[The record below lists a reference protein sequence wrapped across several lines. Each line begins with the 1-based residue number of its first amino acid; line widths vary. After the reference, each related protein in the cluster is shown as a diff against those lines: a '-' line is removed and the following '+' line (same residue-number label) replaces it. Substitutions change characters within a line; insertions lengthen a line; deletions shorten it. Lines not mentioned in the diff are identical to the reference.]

1 MDEQIDMM
9 KSETC
14 SFVFNGT
21 KEVSSTADRI
31 PEVSTTSI
39 TKKLRLDPEKLLS
52 AYGKYG
58 KYQMR
63 TYILLTLPAFFYS
76 SQMLIMGFITHA
88 PSFQCII
95 DLPDSSS
102 SSIYQVLDNCH
113 IFELKTQQIIQ
124 CSEVPNSTYLYKEE
138 VPFSTVNSE
147 FDLVCNDEYWA
158 EHGSSL
164 FMLGA
169 LLIPVFTH
177 LSDLY
182 GRRKLFLFTLWV
194 ASITAIACS
203 MAPTIFTFLA
213 CRFIIGV
220 ATAGT
225 YAIIWIMCCESV
237 AIEFRSLIPV
247 AYTVAWVLGIMLV
260 GVLRIWI
267 LNWRWLYFTISI
279 PSILSVFY
287 YWLLPESPYW
297 SISHNKQHA
306 IERYIENACR
316 YNNVN
321 IDVSK
326 CELELQQPDEQHGS
340 RSIMDILR
348 NRVALFH
355 LIVQCYVVSVISSS
369 AAMNISYW
377 GMALLSTTLSE
388 DGYTGYFL
396 SGFIE
401 LPGGL
406 LAVVFLLK
414 FGRRSISIWSFFMQS
429 LLYFMAVLFPGIG
442 TVQMVLA
449 VIAKFFNSFVW
460 VAQPLMLAE
469 MSPTTIRNTFYGIV
483 QFFAEI
489 GSIAAPYLPL
499 LIKINPVAPQAAVAV
514 FSFTATLFLL
524 TAPETKDRPMPEDL
538 DQFDPGCFLQMFDY
552 RMQKKRGVL
561 ITAKDIEETSSMTQ
575 MQPEEEK
582 LGNGN

>member
-1 MDEQIDMM
+1 MNEQIDIM
-9 KSETC
+9 KNETC
-14 SFVFNGT
+14 NFIFNGT
-21 KEVSSTADRI
+21 KELSSTTDRI

-39 TKKLRLDPEKLLS
+39 TKKPRLDPEKLLS

-95 DLPDSSS
+95 DLPNSSS
-102 SSIYQVLDNCH
+102 SSIYQVLDKCH
-113 IFELKTQQIIQ
+113 VLELKTRKKIQ
-124 CSEVPNSTYLYKEE
+124 CSEIPNSTYLYKEE
-138 VPFSTVNSE
+138 VPFSTINSE

-158 EHGSSL
+158 EHSSSL

-203 MAPTIFTFLA
+203 MAPTIITFLA
-213 CRFIIGV
+213 CRFILGV
-220 ATAGT
+220 ATAGI
-225 YAIIWIMCCESV
+225 YAVIWIMCCESV

-260 GVLRIWI
+260 GILRIWI

-306 IERYIENACR
+306 IEQYIENACH
-316 YNNVN
+316 YNKVN

-326 CELELQQPDEQHGS
+326 CEMDLQQPDEQHGS

-348 NRVALFH
+348 HKVALFH
-355 LIVQCYVVSVISSS
+355 LIVQCYVV

-388 DGYTGYFL
+388 DSYTGYFL
-396 SGFIE
+396 SGLIE

-429 LLYFMAVLFPGIG
+429 LLYFMIVLFPGIG
-442 TVQMVLA
+442 TMQMVLA
-449 VIAKFFNSFVW
+449 VTAKFFNSFIW

-499 LIKINPVAPQAAVAV
+499 LKNINPGAPQAAVAV
-514 FSFTATLFLL
+514 FSFTAALFLL

-552 RMQKKRGVL
+552 RMQKKRDVL
-561 ITAKDIEETSSMTQ
+561 IAAKDIEETSPMTQ
-575 MQPEEEK
+575 MQPE
-582 LGNGN
+582 

>member
-1 MDEQIDMM
+1 MNLVF
-9 KSETC
+9 KFFSE
-14 SFVFNGT
+14 
-21 KEVSSTADRI
+21 K
-31 PEVSTTSI
+31 
-39 TKKLRLDPEKLLS
+39 
-52 AYGKYG
+52 
-58 KYQMR
+58 
-63 TYILLTLPAFFYS
+63 YIL
-76 SQMLIMGFITHA
+76 Q
-88 PSFQCII
+88 QQ
-95 DLPDSSS
+95 
-102 SSIYQVLDNCH
+102 IYQVLDNCH

-203 MAPTIFTFLA
+203 MAPTIFIFLA

-220 ATAGT
+220 ATAVYFHKPT
-225 YAIIWIMCCESV
+225 LCRLKKNI
-237 AIEFRSLIPV
+237 SLIPV

-355 LIVQCYVVSVISSS
+355 LIVQCYVQISLHFR

-499 LIKINPVAPQAAVAV
+499 LV
-514 FSFTATLFLL
+514 SFVI
-524 TAPETKDRPMPEDL
+524 RS
-538 DQFDPGCFLQMFDY
+538 Y
-552 RMQKKRGVL
+552 Y
-561 ITAKDIEETSSMTQ
+561 
-575 MQPEEEK
+575 
-582 LGNGN
+582 

>member
-1 MDEQIDMM
+1 
-9 KSETC
+9 
-14 SFVFNGT
+14 
-21 KEVSSTADRI
+21 
-31 PEVSTTSI
+31 
-39 TKKLRLDPEKLLS
+39 
-52 AYGKYG
+52 
-58 KYQMR
+58 
-63 TYILLTLPAFFYS
+63 
-76 SQMLIMGFITHA
+76 
-88 PSFQCII
+88 
-95 DLPDSSS
+95 
-102 SSIYQVLDNCH
+102 
-113 IFELKTQQIIQ
+113 
-124 CSEVPNSTYLYKEE
+124 
-138 VPFSTVNSE
+138 

-158 EHGSSL
+158 EHSSSL

-203 MAPTIFTFLA
+203 MAPTIITFLA
-213 CRFIIGV
+213 CRFILGV
-220 ATAGT
+220 ATAILDPGSIYCCLGT
-225 YAIIWIMCCESV
+225 GDHACWYPQNMDIKLEMALLHNIY
-237 AIEFRSLIPV
+237 PK
-247 AYTVAWVLGIMLV
+247 
-260 GVLRIWI
+260 
-267 LNWRWLYFTISI
+267 
-279 PSILSVFY
+279 
-287 YWLLPESPYW
+287 LLPESPYW

-306 IERYIENACR
+306 IEHKKEQEFGSDNEIRVNSNEFEKTQSLFYPSRKHKPDELIRYIENACH
-316 YNNVN
+316 YNKVN

-326 CELELQQPDEQHGS
+326 CEMDLQQPDEQHGS

-348 NRVALFH
+348 HKVALFH
-355 LIVQCYVVSVISSS
+355 LIVQCYVV

-388 DGYTGYFL
+388 DSYTGYFL
-396 SGFIE
+396 SGLIE

-429 LLYFMAVLFPGIG
+429 LLYFMIVLFPGIG
-442 TVQMVLA
+442 TMQMVLA
-449 VIAKFFNSFVW
+449 VTAKFFNSFIW

-499 LIKINPVAPQAAVAV
+499 LKNINPGAPQAAVAV
-514 FSFTATLFLL
+514 FSFTAALFLL

-552 RMQKKRGVL
+552 RMQKKRDVL
-561 ITAKDIEETSSMTQ
+561 IAAKDIEETSPMTQ
-575 MQPEEEK
+575 MQPE
-582 LGNGN
+582 